1 MTRQGI
7 EGRNPAVY
15 LSGRRGSYTDGL
27 VRYLDK
33 ETHAVIPGQLR
44 AGTLLLIYLEGGGP
58 ILMALSAIL
67 SKRPMLWYLGNWGQE
82 PCCLS
87 TWQAAVLYWWPRP
100 PSWRREPCCDN
111 WVIEGRNPA
120 VFIYLAGGGPMLMAS
135 SAILTKRPMLSATL
149 CTATVLMP
157 E

>member
-67 SKRPMLWYLGNWGQE
+67 SKRPML
-82 PCCLS
+82 
-87 TWQAAVLYWWPRP
+87 
-100 PSWRREPCCDN
+100 
-111 WVIEGRNPA
+111 
-120 VFIYLAGGGPMLMAS
+120 
-135 SAILTKRPMLSATL
+135 
-149 CTATVLMP
+149 
-157 E
+157 